1 MAGASSIGQTAG
13 ARELK
18 LMRREHLL
26 VVLSIVIALS
36 GCSRKAATTQE
47 QLDRKFEETMK
58 GVTLVGRS
66 TRLQDDKI
74 IGEEKY
80 VIEGVSKLAG
90 DTWLFRTRLQYGGHD
105 IPLPLPVTIKWAG
118 DTPVITLTD
127 LSIPGMGTYTA
138 RVVLYRDQYAGT
150 WSGKKGGGQ
159 IFGKIVRN
167 PYARVLGN
175 ALFRNRVVKREDVYR
190 RRPKHRCRSPRSRRS
205 RFLLRPKRR
214 RTG

>member
-1 MAGASSIGQTAG
+1 
-13 ARELK
+13 
-18 LMRREHLL
+18 MRL
-26 VVLSIVIALS
+26 VLLSIVIALS
-36 GCSRKAATTQE
+36 GCSKKAATTQE

-90 DTWLFRTRLQYGGHD
+90 DTWLFRSRLQYGGHD

-159 IFGKIVRN
+159 IFGKIIH
-167 PYARVLGN
+167 
-175 ALFRNRVVKREDVYR
+175 NR
-190 RRPKHRCRSPRSRRS
+190 
-205 RFLLRPKRR
+205 
-214 RTG
+214 

>member
-1 MAGASSIGQTAG
+1 
-13 ARELK
+13 
-18 LMRREHLL
+18 MRKDYLL
-26 VVLSIVIALS
+26 VLLSVSIVLI
-36 GCSRKAATTQE
+36 GCSKKAATTQE

-90 DTWLFRTRLQYGGHD
+90 DTWLFRSRFQYGGHD

-138 RVVLYRDQYAGT
+138 RVILYRDQYAGT

-167 PYARVLGN
+167 P
-175 ALFRNRVVKREDVYR
+175 
-190 RRPKHRCRSPRSRRS
+190 
-205 RFLLRPKRR
+205 
-214 RTG
+214 